1 MIQRIQ
7 TLWLIFASLALF
19 LLFVFPYSHFADQL
33 GIAHS
38 LKITGLYKNVGG
50 ENVLVLSN
58 SFIFQTI
65 FLVIIALIPLL
76 IIFNYKNRKRQI
88 LMIYLTIV
96 LSILFAVWLYVTS
109 KNVIL
114 TVDQVLGIGNLDIG
128 TLLVPLSIVFLL
140 LALKGISND
149 EKLIKSADRLR

>member
-7 TLWLIFASLALF
+7 SLWLFLASLTLI

-38 LKITGLYKNVGG
+38 IKITGLYKNVGG

-65 FLVIIALIPLL
+65 FLVIIALLPFVS
-76 IIFNYKNRKRQI
+76 IFSYKNRKRQS
-88 LMIYLTIV
+88 LLIYLTITLLV
-96 LSILFAVWLYVTS
+96 LFACWLYVTT
-109 KNVIL
+109 KNVVL
-114 TVDQVLGIGNLDIG
+114 TVNQKLDVTNLDIG
-128 TLLVPLSIVFLL
+128 TLLPPLSILFLF
-140 LALKGISND
+140 LALKGIRHD
-149 EKLIKSADRLR
+149 EKLIKSAERLR